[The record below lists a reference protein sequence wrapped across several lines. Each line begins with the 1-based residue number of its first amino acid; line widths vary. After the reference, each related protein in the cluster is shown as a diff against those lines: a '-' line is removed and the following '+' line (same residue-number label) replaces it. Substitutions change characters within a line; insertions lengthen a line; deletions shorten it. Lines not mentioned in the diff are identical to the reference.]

1 MNVKRQSGNGAVMN
15 LEMNEKDTLTLEKM
29 TFSGCKCESGNG
41 GAVYINIKNSE
52 FKLVVESSVTFTNC
66 EALICGGMYMEING
80 GSVDKKSV
88 INNKGVFT
96 GEKTSLF

>member
-1 MNVKRQSGNGAVMN
+1 MN

-66 EALICGGMYMEING
+66 EALIGGGMYMEIG
-80 GSVDKKSV
+80 VELVKDKSE
-88 INNKGVFT
+88 INNEGVFT
-96 GEKTSLF
+96 GDKTSLF